1 MSQTET
7 NIVAPAAQGKPRAAK
22 KAQVATPQRQV
33 PARAPQAVREIVTFE
48 TAARLCPTAAM
59 AERFARVFGLEP
71 VDYDAI
77 RERVEEQIGLTAKAL
92 EGVLNEKALEMHL
105 QRVVGAY
112 IGSAHG
118 AGNFYDAKADLAR
131 NLSSA
136 LFNEDRDEDRP
147 GVDGQANRAERAR
160 IFAATVGLQA
170 YALLAA
176 AEGAK
181 DAYAAVCG
189 QEWKPYVANQAAAQ
203 GVERQAAAVQAAAF
217 ERA

>member
-1 MSQTET
+1 
-7 NIVAPAAQGKPRAAK
+7 
-22 KAQVATPQRQV
+22 
-33 PARAPQAVREIVTFE
+33 
-48 TAARLCPTAAM
+48 
-59 AERFARVFGLEP
+59 
-71 VDYDAI
+71 
-77 RERVEEQIGLTAKAL
+77 
-92 EGVLNEKALEMHL
+92 MHL

-112 IGSAHG
+112 IGSVHS
-118 AGNFYDAKADLAR
+118 AGNFYDAKAYLAR

-160 IFAATVGLQA
+160 VFAATVGLQA

-181 DAYAAVCG
+181 DAYAAICG
-189 QEWKPYVANQAAAQ
+189 QDWKPYVGNQAAAR

-217 ERA
+217 DRE

>member
-1 MSQTET
+1 MSQTAA
-7 NIVAPAAQGKPRAAK
+7 NIAAPAAQSKPRAAK
-22 KAQVATPQRQV
+22 KAQAAAPQRPA
-33 PARAPQAVREIVTFE
+33 PARAPQAVREVVTFE

-71 VDYDAI
+71 VDYDAV
-77 RERVEEQIGLTAKAL
+77 RERVEEQIGLTAKKL
-92 EGVLNEKALEMHL
+92 EEVLNEKALEMHL
-105 QRVVGAY
+105 QRIVGAY
-112 IGSAHG
+112 IGEAHG

-189 QEWKPYVANQAAAQ
+189 QDWKPYVGNQTPAQ
-203 GVERQAAAVQAAAF
+203 GVERQAVAVQAAAF
-217 ERA
+217 DRE

>member
-1 MSQTET
+1 MSQTVA
-7 NIVAPAAQGKPRAAK
+7 NIAAPAAQGKAPRAAK
-22 KAQVATPQRQV
+22 KDAASQRQA
-33 PARAPQAVREIVTFE
+33 PARAPQAVREVVTFE

-59 AERFARVFGLEP
+59 AERFSRIFGLEP
-71 VDYDAI
+71 VDYDAV

-105 QRVVGAY
+105 QRIVGAY
-112 IGSAHG
+112 IASAHG

-136 LFNEDRDEDRP
+136 LTNEDRDEDRP

-189 QEWKPYVANQAAAQ
+189 QEWKPYVGNQAAAR

-217 ERA
+217 ERE